1 MDSVKQLKKIIV
13 QGNDKEIQKLFKQL
27 VKATREEF
35 TEDNEPT
42 LAAFLVAK
50 LYKGFMSTL
59 PPSSTTQ
66 QVIHNAM
73 VQQLDDELQALNS
86 STP

>member
-1 MDSVKQLKKIIV
+1 MDSVKQLRKIIV
-13 QGNDKEIQKLFKQL
+13 QGNDKEIQKLFRQL

-50 LYKGFMSTL
+50 LYKGFVTTL
-59 PPSSTTQ
+59 PPSSTTRQ
-66 QVIHNAM
+66 AIRDAM
-73 VQQLDDELQALNS
+73 VQQLDDELQELNS